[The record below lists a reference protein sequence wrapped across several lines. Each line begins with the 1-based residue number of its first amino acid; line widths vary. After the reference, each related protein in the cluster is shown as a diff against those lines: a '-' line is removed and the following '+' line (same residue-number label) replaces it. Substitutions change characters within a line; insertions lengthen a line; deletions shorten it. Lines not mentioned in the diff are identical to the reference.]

1 MPTKNATTMRTLTNE
16 DEARALMVSR
26 NRTARGSAALVV
38 MVDGPNDGEFTVMDL
53 RDAVENGFLYT
64 WEV

>member
-1 MPTKNATTMRTLTNE
+1 MATKNAMTMRTLTNE
-16 DEARALMVSR
+16 DEARRLMVSR
-26 NRTARGSAALVV
+26 NRTRADRTDIAV

-53 RDAVENGFLYT
+53 RDAVENGFMYT

>member
-1 MPTKNATTMRTLTNE
+1 MHTTTDEN
-16 DEARALMVSR
+16 EARELMVSR
-26 NRTARGSAALVV
+26 NRTARGSAELVV

-53 RDAVENGFLYT
+53 RDAVEGGFMYT